1 VASVPTGVELNC
13 VAWGEMGT
21 YWWGVHI
28 SRIVHK
34 EAELMVEVEW
44 WALSSSVCPQA
55 VAGVLVSGGVGGM
68 VGVSIGICIR
78 IPSIWGG
85 RDG

>member
-1 VASVPTGVELNC
+1 VVGSFFFRLPL
-13 VAWGEMGT
+13 
-21 YWWGVHI
+21 
-28 SRIVHK
+28 
-34 EAELMVEVEW
+34 
-44 WALSSSVCPQA
+44 A

-68 VGVSIGICIR
+68 VGVSIGICIE